1 MESCISAGIG
11 SCVGIFGTAGS
22 TTVDVRKKSKG
33 ILIKGGYY
41 TIQSTVTVYV
51 SQHTN
56 IESDHCCSTVSTV
69 PVSLARSLSQPALF
83 FGYRYCR

>member
-1 MESCISAGIG
+1 MWQKNTMESCISAGIG

-41 TIQSTVTVYV
+41 TIQSTVIGT
-51 SQHTN
+51 
-56 IESDHCCSTVSTV
+56 
-69 PVSLARSLSQPALF
+69 
-83 FGYRYCR
+83 